1 MNNDLLNILSNSNKD
16 IDNQKLMDYL
26 SGKLNEEEKHEVEM
40 WMVDNDFENE
50 ALEGL
55 QQMANT
61 NNKKLEGY
69 VDQLNKEL
77 HQYITQKK
85 DRREKRR
92 ITNPFWVYV
101 AIAIILLTIIL
112 AYMVINRL
120 GHS

>member
-26 SGKLNEEEKHEVEM
+26 SGKLNEQEKHEVEK

-50 ALEGL
+50 AVEGL
-55 QQMANT
+55 QQMAG
-61 NNKKLEGY
+61 NKKLEGY

-77 HQYITQKK
+77 HHYIEQKK

-92 ITNPFWVYV
+92 INNPFWVYV
-101 AIAIILLTIIL
+101 AIALILAIIVL
-112 AYMVINRL
+112 AYMVITRL
-120 GHS
+120 NQ

>member
-26 SGKLNEEEKHEVEM
+26 SGKLSDQEKHEVEM

-55 QQMANT
+55 QQMGS
-61 NNKKLEGY
+61 NKKLEGY

-77 HQYITQKK
+77 STYIKDKK
-85 DRREKRR
+85 SRREKRK
-92 ITNPFWVYV
+92 IETGFWVYV
-101 AIAIILLTIIL
+101 AIAFILIIVVVAYVVLTRIK
-112 AYMVINRL
+112 V
-120 GHS
+120 